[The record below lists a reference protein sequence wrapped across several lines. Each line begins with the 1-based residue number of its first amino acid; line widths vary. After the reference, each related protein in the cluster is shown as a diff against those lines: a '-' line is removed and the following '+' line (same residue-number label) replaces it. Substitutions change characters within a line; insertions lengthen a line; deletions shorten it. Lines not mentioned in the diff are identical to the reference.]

1 MGDNGNRP
9 NPEASLAL
17 FKATLSKLSNLDYV
31 MRKTG
36 SLKTNRDFKGKG
48 IVFAT
53 IPETALVLKLQE
65 IRQMGQGDG

>member
-1 MGDNGNRP
+1 MGDNGNRR
-9 NPEASLAL
+9 NPEVSLAL
-17 FKATLSKLSNLDYV
+17 FKTTLSKLSNLDYV

-36 SLKTNRDFKGKG
+36 SLKTSQDFKGKG

-65 IRQMGQGDG
+65 IRQMG